1 MKVKVSVYKAAD
13 GSFWCH
19 TDRDVYGTGLNA
31 CGSTVAEAKQVYAN
45 VSKKREPTMQ
55 VRGKNLIRWIS
66 SSAMI
71 SSHSK
76 P

>member
-31 CGSTVAEAKQVYAN
+31 CGSTVAETKQDLCECLEEARTDYAGEG
-45 VSKKREPTMQ
+45 KEPYPVDFEFCNDFQ
-55 VRGKNLIRWIS
+55 S
-66 SSAMI
+66 F
-71 SSHSK
+71 
-76 P
+76 